1 MVTYHNTEVLIFYAD
16 KIMVMGNSKIC
27 MYLISRFYSNHENR
41 ENLMLAKYTCFT
53 LSKKADTWCLK
64 TSQYLPQTASSIY
77 IRCMSVYK
85 WNKTVSTFHSQ
96 RPATASDLAGSSLR
110 HDTYEMHVISI
121 ILCQTQQCQ
130 AMQWLEHEYD
140 DWGATIVSNSSLAI

>member
-64 TSQYLPQTASSIY
+64 TSQYMPQTASSIY

-85 WNKTVSTFHSQ
+85 
-96 RPATASDLAGSSLR
+96 
-110 HDTYEMHVISI
+110 
-121 ILCQTQQCQ
+121 
-130 AMQWLEHEYD
+130 
-140 DWGATIVSNSSLAI
+140 